1 MVVLNIKKMN
11 SRFFFFLLLS
21 GVLTSCTQ
29 DRLIDVEP
37 YVYPTEYWKKDS
49 LVYTLLLDSA
59 VLNKQITPYGVS
71 SPDTLSL
78 FYETQEYSLSFLEE
92 NKDSAYVGVTYGG
105 FVFEF
110 DSLFLFNKLDTLRRK
125 VVIKD
130 DSLMILQYSIIN
142 GNYTRNYRDY
152 YRLLDINAEVPLVS
166 FLNDIYNPI
175 FYNNGEGRCMPCHNS
190 DGGQIRLAPANI
202 AYENLINGVSKNDG
216 GVDYINSLQPEESY
230 LYRLV
235 ANKDVEYLMP
245 PNNALTPFEVQ
256 TILTWIGQG
265 AQDN

>member
-11 SRFFFFLLLS
+11 SRFFFFLLLA

-92 NKDSAYVGVTYGG
+92 NKDSAYVGVTYGS

-110 DSLFLFNKLDTLRRK
+110 DSLFLFNKLYTLRRK

-130 DSLMILQYSIIN
+130 DSLMILQYSIFI
-142 GNYTRNYRDY
+142 
-152 YRLLDINAEVPLVS
+152 VP
-166 FLNDIYNPI
+166 
-175 FYNNGEGRCMPCHNS
+175 G
-190 DGGQIRLAPANI
+190 
-202 AYENLINGVSKNDG
+202 
-216 GVDYINSLQPEESY
+216 
-230 LYRLV
+230 
-235 ANKDVEYLMP
+235 
-245 PNNALTPFEVQ
+245 
-256 TILTWIGQG
+256 
-265 AQDN
+265 

>member
-1 MVVLNIKKMN
+1 
-11 SRFFFFLLLS
+11 
-21 GVLTSCTQ
+21 
-29 DRLIDVEP
+29 
-37 YVYPTEYWKKDS
+37 
-49 LVYTLLLDSA
+49 
-59 VLNKQITPYGVS
+59 
-71 SPDTLSL
+71 
-78 FYETQEYSLSFLEE
+78 
-92 NKDSAYVGVTYGG
+92 
-105 FVFEF
+105 
-110 DSLFLFNKLDTLRRK
+110 
-125 VVIKD
+125 
-130 DSLMILQYSIIN
+130 MILQYSIIN

>member
-1 MVVLNIKKMN
+1 MVVLSIKNIKGLVLI
-11 SRFFFFLLLS
+11 LLLTT
-21 GVLTSCTQ
+21 GILASCSK

-49 LVYTLLLDSA
+49 LVYTLLLDTT
-59 VLNKQITPYGVS
+59 VLNKQVTPYGIS

-78 FYETQEYSLSFLEE
+78 FYETQEYTLTFLEE
-92 NKDSAYVGVTYGG
+92 SKDSVFVGATNGVFD
-105 FVFEF
+105 FVL
-110 DSLFLFNKLDTLRRK
+110 DSLFLYSSQDTLRQK
-125 VVIKD
+125 VVVKE
-130 DSLMILQYSIIN
+130 DSLMVLE
-142 GNYTRNYRDY
+142 YTLVSGSYFRVYRDY
-152 YRLLDINAEVPLVS
+152 YRLLDISAEVPLVS

-190 DGGQIRLAPANI
+190 DGGQIRLAPANV

-235 ANKDVEYLMP
+235 ADEDVEYLMP

-256 TILTWIGQG
+256 TILTWISQG
-265 AQDN
+265 AQEN